1 MLVATWYNPG
11 GAIFLGEI
19 VHSPDGTYFNM
30 EVHRKMIIPI
40 PGTFITMKKLS
51 FLTRINAYDLG
62 KVKLHRRCIS
72 TQELS
77 SRS

>member
-1 MLVATWYNPG
+1 MLMTPG
-11 GAIFLGEI
+11 DNARCAIFLGEI